1 MNDGSSH
8 PPPTA
13 EQEARRHRD
22 EADVLAAQ
30 AIETLALTELD
41 DRIERYHDDR
51 GWNGDRSRGINAEAV
66 RAILAADKRSGS
78 PDPALRSARAR
89 IEQADALYWGVVA
102 RWGDLPLRLAKKW
115 CHKAPRGITW
125 DADDLAGAA
134 RIGLHRGLLRYQA
147 DGGAGPRTWA
157 VRWAESYAQRD
168 NSSHGDLSGS
178 AAVRGG
184 FRRPAVLRAA
194 RLDAPLLD
202 GRDGKTDVRLLD
214 MVAAP
219 AAADVG
225 DALDLARA
233 RADLQ
238 QRLADLPERQR
249 IAFVRHEID
258 GRTMVQIGAED
269 LGCSRERVRQ
279 LVNEAARRLGPDVEE
294 ALDLLRGH
302 EASTA
307 PLPRPKPRPPRPAT
321 AARIEAEILAA
332 VAAQPGKLTA
342 HGLKQVVRG
351 SDNSIDVMLNA
362 MIDAGQI
369 CRASARAPLTLPSL
383 QEPPCPDAAPNRP
396 TVRPPAASPISG
408 CPTAPPAPPPT
419 TVPPAVPESASS
431 ARATSSAAGS
441 GKVRAHRKRVRPT
454 GLMNKISAALDDDPT
469 LTRAQIAARIGAA
482 PHAVAGALTVLRRC
496 ADAIPDAAPVSMAI
510 DDQVLTLVQRSP
522 GITIVDMNRIL
533 GISGNSLRASASRL
547 RRKGL
552 LLPPQGRTGR
562 CYPTTTQETPAMP
575 ADTAAPIERTITADL
590 ILDAL
595 DLDAE
600 AGIGEIVQAITD
612 LAEAAAAADKA
623 VTDLKS
629 AQAEA
634 NRLSA
639 QAATLIR
646 ERDALRADLGRAREQ
661 IELLNAARPARVG
674 PEMTEADLDAR
685 YRALF
690 EARKLEDAGEVF
702 RQHARAWG
710 QMTEEEIEMLVARR
724 VQQAATLRRLAL
736 TGVR

>member
-1 MNDGSSH
+1 MNDGS
-8 PPPTA
+8 PITP
-13 EQEARRHRD
+13 EQEARRQRD

-30 AIETLALTELD
+30 AIETLALTELH

-51 GWNGDRSRGINAEAV
+51 GWNGDRSRGINAEAA
-66 RAILAADKRSGS
+66 RAILAADRRSGS
-78 PDPALRSARAR
+78 PDPALRAARAR

-102 RWGDLPLRLAKKW
+102 RWGDLPVRLAKKW

-194 RLDAPLLD
+194 RLDAPLPD
-202 GRDGKTDVRLLD
+202 GRDNGKADTRLLD

-219 AAADVG
+219 AGADID

-238 QRLADLPERQR
+238 ERLADLPERQR

-408 CPTAPPAPPPT
+408 CPTPPPAPPPT

-441 GKVRAHRKRVRPT
+441 GKVRVHRKRVRPT
-454 GLMNKISAALDDDPT
+454 GLMNKISAALDADPT

-482 PHAVAGALTVLRRC
+482 PHAVAGALSVLRC
-496 ADAIPDAAPVSMAI
+496 AGAIPDAAPVSMAI

-533 GISGNSLRASASRL
+533 GIAGNSLRASASRL

-724 VQQAATLRRLAL
+724 VQQAATLRRQAL